1 MYLIRL
7 VLCLASVLILVNAF
21 PATDT
26 VSDAAPPSGTISSS
40 LSPTETP
47 IVISEYGYCTNK
59 TYVYCSHRDLT
70 GDYKNDLPH
79 AVDGMDHFCPM
90 HMIDPYKYY
99 RTMIGRTQIYVC
111 NYGDSLMPC
120 SSAEYW
126 AANSLLDDKCGEGKG
141 GWMYR
146 KTEDRTW
153 SVGRDPSLNDQEFL
167 SECGMW

>member
-7 VLCLASVLILVNAF
+7 ILCLASALVLVNAF
-21 PATDT
+21 TATDT
-26 VSDAAPPSGTISSS
+26 VSDATPPSGTVSSS

-47 IVISEYGYCTNK
+47 IVISQYGYCTNK
-59 TYVYCSHRDLT
+59 TYIYCSHRDLA

-79 AVDGMDHFCPM
+79 DVDGMDHFCSL

-99 RTMIGRTQIYVC
+99 RTMSGLTQIYVC

-126 AANSLLDDKCGEGKG
+126 AANALLDDKCGEGKG

-153 SVGRDPSLNDQEFL
+153 SIGRDPSLNEQDFL